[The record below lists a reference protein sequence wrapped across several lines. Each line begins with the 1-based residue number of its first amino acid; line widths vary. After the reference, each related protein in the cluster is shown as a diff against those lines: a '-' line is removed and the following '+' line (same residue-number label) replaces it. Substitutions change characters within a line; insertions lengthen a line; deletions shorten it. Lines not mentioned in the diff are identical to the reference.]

1 MRNNLAHLLSA
12 SQLQEVQECHA
23 TNQIAV
29 RRNSQNAE
37 DLINDEKA
45 CRVHDTLM
53 LPTVKGNFYNLYL
66 VLFPLQVVIIF
77 AILLQKMFTEEY
89 TVESCESF
97 MVIYNKSDQK
107 PYYDCWVSGEPD
119 LIVNHCSSNI
129 SIDDFT
135 YYNIDCAQYYFQAST
150 LFEGVILGYSAHLLL
165 SKVIIFFIRFAHFV
179 TRRLHL
185 GQSGGCCKSFWCYI
199 VPCCSWCIVLFL
211 PFIIILVIIIFLI
224 VYSDSGDARETIDTL
239 IHSKQKWV
247 LLMFSAFMITLALCF
262 FPLAMLTNDLTD
274 DYPSCLTHVS
284 RVTIQARTGVPGNNA
299 DITVYSQPP
308 SSYTRGFRSLNES
321 ESA

>member
-135 YYNIDCAQYYFQAST
+135 YYNIDCAQYYFQAT
-150 LFEGVILGYSAHLLL
+150 M
-165 SKVIIFFIRFAHFV
+165 R
-179 TRRLHL
+179 
-185 GQSGGCCKSFWCYI
+185 
-199 VPCCSWCIVLFL
+199 
-211 PFIIILVIIIFLI
+211 
-224 VYSDSGDARETIDTL
+224 
-239 IHSKQKWV
+239 
-247 LLMFSAFMITLALCF
+247 
-262 FPLAMLTNDLTD
+262 TNDLTD